1 MTKFEIYRKLID
13 IDYYVY
19 FTKAYFAFNAYL
31 KATYPSYNDR
41 EKIEQV
47 KNNLILK
54 TKFTNLLNEGKH
66 FKDDLAS
73 LRTALYNAQ
82 IKNQEEFILF
92 TKVKINQHEEREL
105 FNNSFYGVRYFIKAL
120 NGEKFTFTVKEYNSQ
135 SFKYEQLEIK
145 LNESNLSPTQK
156 DKVKLEIEQYL
167 ASYSVNLQLDI
178 EKLPNLDSLDAQEKN
193 QIIDRLYRGFIEI
206 IYLLRNSLF
215 HSEVEPNSDVMKV
228 YKFAY
233 FILRKTLH
241 EIPNT

>member
-31 KATYPSYNDR
+31 KAKYPDYNDR

-47 KNNLILK
+47 KNNSILK

-73 LRTALYNAQ
+73 LRTALNNAQ

-92 TKVKINQHEEREL
+92 TKVKINQHGEREL
-105 FNNSFYGVRYFIKAL
+105 FNNTFNRVSYFIKAL
-120 NGEKFTFTVKEYNSQ
+120 NGEKFTFTVNRYNSQ
-135 SFKYEQLEIK
+135 PFKYKELETQLSK
-145 LNESNLSPTQK
+145 SSLSQTQK
-156 DKVKLEIEQYL
+156 DKVKLEIEQYI
-167 ASYSVNLQLDI
+167 ASYSVNLELDI
-178 EKLPNLDSLDAQEKN
+178 EKLPNIDSLDIQEKN
-193 QIIDRLYRGFIEI
+193 QIIDRLYKGFIEI

-233 FILRKTLH
+233 FILRKILH
-241 EIPNT
+241 EIPI

>member
-31 KATYPSYNDR
+31 KSKYPDYNDR

-47 KNNLILK
+47 KNNSILK
-54 TKFTNLLNEGKH
+54 TKFTKLLDEGKH

-73 LRTALYNAQ
+73 LRTALHNAQ

-105 FNNSFYGVRYFIKAL
+105 FNNTFNRVRYFIKSL
-120 NGEKFTFTVKEYNSQ
+120 NGEKFTFRVKEYNSQ
-135 SFKYEQLEIK
+135 PFKYEELEIK

-156 DKVKLEIEQYL
+156 DKIKYEINQYVT
-167 ASYSVNLQLDI
+167 SYSVNLELDI
-178 EKLPNLDSLDAQEKN
+178 EKLPNVDSLDTQEKN
-193 QIIDRLYRGFIEI
+193 QTIDRLYKGFIEI
-206 IYLLRNSLF
+206 VYLLRNSLF

-233 FILRKTLH
+233 FILRKILH
-241 EIPNT
+241 EIPI

>member
-31 KATYPSYNDR
+31 KAKYPEYNDR
-41 EKIEQV
+41 EKIEKV
-47 KNNLILK
+47 KQNTIIK
-54 TKFTNLLNEGKH
+54 TKFINLLNEGKH
-66 FKDDLAS
+66 FKDDLSS
-73 LRTALYNAQ
+73 LSVALHNAQ

-105 FNNSFYGVRYFIKAL
+105 FNNTFNRVRYFIKSL
-120 NGEKFTFTVKEYNSQ
+120 NGEKFTFTVNGYNSQ
-135 SFKYEQLEIK
+135 PFKYEELETK
-145 LNESNLSPTQK
+145 LSESSLSQTQK
-156 DKVKLEIEQYL
+156 DKVKLEIEQYI

-178 EKLPNLDSLDAQEKN
+178 NKLPNIDSLDTEEKN
-193 QIIDRLYRGFIEI
+193 QIIDRLYKGFIEI

-233 FILRKTLH
+233 FILRKILH
-241 EIPNT
+241 EIPI

>member
-1 MTKFEIYRKLID
+1 MTKFEIYRKPID

-31 KATYPSYNDR
+31 KAKYPDYNDR

-47 KNNLILK
+47 KNNSILK
-54 TKFTNLLNEGKH
+54 TKFTNLLNGGKH
-66 FKDDLAS
+66 FKDDLSS
-73 LRTALYNAQ
+73 LRTALHNAQ

-105 FNNSFYGVRYFIKAL
+105 LNGNYRRINYYIKSL
-120 NGEKFTFTVKEYNSQ
+120 RGEKFTFTVNEYNSQ
-135 SFKYEQLEIK
+135 PFKYEELESK
-145 LNESNLSPTQK
+145 LNESNLSQTQK
-156 DKVKLEIEQYL
+156 DKVKDVIAQYV
-167 ASYSVNLQLDI
+167 ASYSVDLQFDI
-178 EKLPNLDSLDAQEKN
+178 KKLPNLDSLDIEEKN
-193 QIIDRLYRGFIEI
+193 QTIDRLYKGFVEI

-233 FILRKTLH
+233 FILRKILH
-241 EIPNT
+241 EIAI

>member
-31 KATYPSYNDR
+31 KAKYPDYNDR

-47 KNNLILK
+47 KNNSILK

-73 LRTALYNAQ
+73 LRTALHNAQ
-82 IKNQEEFILF
+82 IKNQEKFILF
-92 TKVKINQHEEREL
+92 TEVKINQHEEREL
-105 FNNSFYGVRYFIKAL
+105 FNNAFNRVRYFIKSL
-120 NGEKFTFTVKEYNSQ
+120 NGEKFTFTVNGYNSQ
-135 SFKYEQLEIK
+135 PFKYEELETQLR
-145 LNESNLSPTQK
+145 ESGLSQTQK
-156 DKVKLEIEQYL
+156 DKVELEIEQYI
-167 ASYSVNLQLDI
+167 ASYSVNLELDI
-178 EKLPNLDSLDAQEKN
+178 EKLPNIDSLDTQEKN
-193 QIIDRLYRGFIEI
+193 QIIDRLYKGFIEI

-233 FILRKTLH
+233 FILRKILH
-241 EIPNT
+241 EIPI